1 MKICA
6 VINIRSSDVQDESAL
21 SALNTSTWSPDVTPA
36 PTRESD
42 STFFNERTR
51 PEDVL
56 VADTD
61 GRVVGYVMLRQSIP
75 LASHS
80 HVLEINGLAV
90 DPAHQ
95 GHGIGR
101 LLVQEAKRE
110 AQRRGARKL
119 SLRVL
124 SQNVSA
130 RRLYES
136 SGFAVEGVL
145 KAEFVLQGQ
154 PIDDVLMAWH
164 FE

>member
-6 VINIRSSDVQDESAL
+6 VMKIRTSDVQDESAL
-21 SALNTSTWSPDVTPA
+21 LALDASTWSPDVTPA
-36 PTRESD
+36 PAREPG
-42 STFFNERTR
+42 STFFNDRTR

-56 VADTD
+56 VADAD
-61 GRVVGYVMLRQSIP
+61 GRVVGYVMLHESIP

-95 GHGIGR
+95 GHGVGR
-101 LLVQEAKRE
+101 RLVQEAKRE

-154 PIDDVLMAWH
+154 LIDDVLMAWH
-164 FE
+164 LR